1 MSKTILIKE
10 QENNIINSYMDGM
23 SINKLGKEYNVSP
36 GTIRR
41 ALMRNNI
48 HIRTI
53 QRGIPP
59 SRCCYCSAQQSGGN
73 RRFLW

>member
-1 MSKTILIKE
+1 MSKTILTKE
-10 QENNIINSYMDGM
+10 QENNIINSYMDGI

-48 HIRTI
+48 HIKTI
-53 QRGIPP
+53 QETNI
-59 SRCCYCSAQQSGGN
+59 SKYKIN
-73 RRFLW
+73 HDFF